1 MRKMRRKIAVLLVF
15 VLAFTMMPQNVLAAK
30 KKVKLSKK
38 SVTITV
44 GKTVKVKLKNNKKK
58 VKWTVTSGKKNVKL
72 SKKKKTSVTIKGKKV
87 GKAKVQV
94 KVGKKKFVCKVTV
107 KKAGTNQNADKNNG
121 KKTAEPTVKPTEKP
135 VLPYLPGFL
144 LPVYRLPAQ
153 KPLLPKDD
161 RMNLFFP
168 VSVFRLPA
176 CHSPARHGFP
186 AAIHTGS
193 APARRWC
200 NMPGSAVLP
209 ASKFHPADAGSG
221 EALSPLLHIPA
232 GSSC

>member
-1 MRKMRRKIAVLLVF
+1 MRKMRRKLAVLLVF

-58 VKWTVTSGKKNVKL
+58 VKWTVVSGKKNVKL

-107 KKAGTNQNADKNNG
+107 KNKKRASFFEFFEVMNREYLVVTFLAILEMVRKHEINITQENN
-121 KKTAEPTVKPTEKP
+121 
-135 VLPYLPGFL
+135 F
-144 LPVYRLPAQ
+144 
-153 KPLLPKDD
+153 DD
-161 RMNLFFP
+161 IICE
-168 VSVFRLPA
+168 VA
-176 CHSPARHGFP
+176 
-186 AAIHTGS
+186 
-193 APARRWC
+193 
-200 NMPGSAVLP
+200 
-209 ASKFHPADAGSG
+209 
-221 EALSPLLHIPA
+221 
-232 GSSC
+232 